1 MAMGIG
7 IIVRMGVP
15 AGMVMGV
22 GHVFLPFFFLQKLGL
37 LSLKGMRMERGEGRK
52 IELNREGVQPVRHVM
67 RGGRW

>member
-22 GHVFLPFFFLQKLGL
+22 GHVFLPFFFAEVRFAEL
-37 LSLKGMRMERGEGRK
+37 EGD
-52 IELNREGVQPVRHVM
+52 EDGA
-67 RGGRW
+67 W